1 MSERRIHWSPQP
13 ISVLQTVL
21 ICYVQGS
28 ERDEEFG
35 SIREATSG
43 LYKTD
48 QSLLPCNEVTNARL
62 NFLESYEVAALA
74 FKMIEKRR

>member
-35 SIREATSG
+35 SIRATSG
-43 LYKTD
+43 LYNTD
-48 QSLLPCNEVTNARL
+48 QSLLSCNEVTNARL

>member
-1 MSERRIHWSPQP
+1 MSERRTHWSSQP
-13 ISVLQTVL
+13 IGVLRTVL

-48 QSLLPCNEVTNARL
+48 QSLLSCDEVTNARL